1 MEWDKKL
8 FDLNWSQEISNYD
21 QKLAV
26 AKKLS
31 IMAKNGDCIGFG
43 SGSTSF
49 LAIKELAQRVQKGSL
64 DITAIP
70 TSNEIAM
77 FCNQLGIK
85 TATLNEKKPD
95 WAFDGA
101 DEVDKKGRLIKG
113 RGGAMYREKLIMSNA
128 QKTYILVDKSKF
140 VARLG
145 QNFPIPVEVVP
156 NAYISV
162 KDKLLALGAKEVTLR
177 LCGKSKDGPV
187 ITELGNY
194 ILDAKFDKIEDKL
207 EGQIKS
213 LVGVLESG
221 LFVGFNI
228 EVIG

>member
-1 MEWDKKL
+1 MEWDNKL

-21 QKLAV
+21 QKLAA

-49 LAIKELAQRVQKGSL
+49 LAMKELAQRVQKGGL
-64 DITAIP
+64 NITAIP

-85 TATLNEKKPD
+85 TTTLNEKKPD
-95 WAFDGA
+95 WCFDGA
-101 DEVDKKGRLIKG
+101 DEVDKKNRLIKG

-128 QKTYILVDKSKF
+128 KKAYILVDKTKF
-140 VARLG
+140 VDRLG
-145 QNFPIPVEVVP
+145 QNFAVPIEVVP

-162 KDKLLALGAKEVTLR
+162 KNRLLELGAKEVTLR

-207 EGQIKS
+207 ENQIKS
-213 LVGVLESG
+213 IVGVLESG

-228 EVIG
+228 EVIS